1 MINWKLLKIFGI
13 VLGIL
18 SLVLA
23 FVLFD
28 QSVGY
33 TEGSYSYG
41 GDAYTGIQ
49 NAAAQTA
56 NNLVYTGELI
66 KLAAGFFLIVQ
77 GLAMLLGA
85 LCIRPGKAAAAQ
97 PVMPVAPVQP
107 MAPMQPMVPVQPV
120 EPAQTFPAQPAPV
133 AQQPDFWVC
142 PTCGKKSPQEF
153 FFCET
158 CGTPKPR

>member
-49 NAAAQTA
+49 NAAEGIKRGAIPEGLVAFGGQNAIVAEQAGETYITLTA
-56 NNLVYTGELI
+56 ENGLLVR
-66 KLAAGFFLIVQ
+66 LAVEVKEKETEPVVTEAE
-77 GLAMLLGA
+77 
-85 LCIRPGKAAAAQ
+85 PTPAA
-97 PVMPVAPVQP
+97 
-107 MAPMQPMVPVQPV
+107 
-120 EPAQTFPAQPAPV
+120 
-133 AQQPDFWVC
+133 
-142 PTCGKKSPQEF
+142 
-153 FFCET
+153 
-158 CGTPKPR
+158 TPEEEATAE

>member
-66 KLAAGFFLIVQ
+66 KLA
-77 GLAMLLGA
+77 
-85 LCIRPGKAAAAQ
+85 
-97 PVMPVAPVQP
+97 
-107 MAPMQPMVPVQPV
+107 
-120 EPAQTFPAQPAPV
+120 
-133 AQQPDFWVC
+133 
-142 PTCGKKSPQEF
+142 SS
-153 FFCET
+153 
-158 CGTPKPR
+158 